1 MWRWAV
7 LLILVGAV
15 MLIGF
20 SLVDTSSGGQV
31 TASAVLGAVDESS
44 AGFARATE
52 PLNWEFPRN
61 FGAHPEYQT
70 EWWYYTGNFADE
82 TGRRFGFQFTV
93 FRRGLVPPADTSA
106 EPGEWRSDQLYMAHF
121 AVTDVQGNRFFHE
134 ERFSRGGADLAG
146 AESEPRYRVWL
157 EDWQVIALDDAA
169 VNTRITALMRDDDDR
184 PLVAI
189 DFTLTQLKPPALQ
202 GEGGLSQ
209 KSGEAGNAS
218 HYYSLTRLA
227 TTGTITIGQETFAI
241 QGFAW
246 KDHEFGTSA
255 LGADALGWDWFG
267 LQFDDNRELMIGQ
280 IRLIDGGRE
289 PAFGGLLV
297 NQDGSTIY
305 LPSSAFTIEATSTW
319 QSPHTGAVYPASWT
333 ITVSGAAIGAASDLV
348 FTARPLIPDQELH
361 GGGIAYYEGA
371 VRLEGDVT
379 GFGYVELTGYADSMT
394 GRF

>member
-1 MWRWAV
+1 
-7 LLILVGAV
+7 I
-15 MLIGF
+15 
-20 SLVDTSSGGQV
+20 
-31 TASAVLGAVDESS
+31 
-44 AGFARATE
+44 
-52 PLNWEFPRN
+52 
-61 FGAHPEYQT
+61 
-70 EWWYYTGNFADE
+70 
-82 TGRRFGFQFTV
+82 
-93 FRRGLVPPADTSA
+93 FRRGLVPPSEAAIES
-106 EPGEWRSDQLYMAHF
+106 GEWRSDQLYMAHF

-169 VNTRITALMRDDDDR
+169 VNTRITAQMRNDDDQ
-184 PLVAI
+184 PVVAI

-202 GEGGLSQ
+202 GEDGLSQ

-227 TTGTITIGQETFAI
+227 TSGTIAIGDETFPV

-255 LGADALGWDWFG
+255 LGPDALGWDWFG

-280 IRLIDGGRE
+280 IRLMGGGRE

-297 NQDGSTIY
+297 NPDGSTIY

-319 QSPHTGAVYPASWT
+319 RSPHTGAIYPASWT
-333 ITVSGAAIGAASDLV
+333 ITVSGAAIGTESDLV
-348 FTARPLIPDQELH
+348 FTATPLIPDQELH